1 MTVALDKYFQ
11 TEVRKLVRSGR
22 YRDTGEVLRTA
33 LRELLAKETGTDP
46 DWACREY
53 GLTPGELDRACTN
66 LDRKAAEEIA
76 SGQCVPFE
84 SLLKEHGIHRPKR
97 SVSTRP
103 AKAATR

>member
-33 LRELLAKETGTDP
+33 LRDLLAKETCHDP

-53 GLTPGELDRACTN
+53 GLTPAELDRACAN
-66 LDRKAAEEIA
+66 LERQAAEEIA
-76 SGQCVPFE
+76 SGQCTPFE
-84 SLLKEHGIHRPKR
+84 SLLQEHGLHRPKR
-97 SVSTRP
+97 RVSTRS
-103 AKAATR
+103 AKASAR

>member
-33 LRELLAKETGTDP
+33 LRDLLAKETGTDP

-53 GLTPGELDRACTN
+53 GLTPAELDRACAN
-66 LDRKAAEEIA
+66 LDRSLEAEIA
-76 SGQCVPFE
+76 SGQCTPFQKL
-84 SLLKEHGIHRPKR
+84 SKQPHGNHHDARISARGK
-97 SVSTRP
+97 
-103 AKAATR
+103 KAAR